1 MCGRSVNREI
11 EDGQAG
17 SPQRLWVHPQ
27 QDLVRKLIPAGCS
40 RLPEGQVQ
48 DVALWAIGDTDR
60 PHRFSSPSSLNL
72 VNGQNKVV
80 LRTISIEAEA
90 NHLDRLATHN
100 SRELERTRIL
110 LGQASAGM
118 LPLASE
124 IRDGA

>member
-1 MCGRSVNREI
+1 LKMVRPAALGVCGSTRSRI
-11 EDGQAG
+11 W
-17 SPQRLWVHPQ
+17 SKR
-27 QDLVRKLIPAGCS
+27 LIPGGCS

-48 DVALWAIGDTDR
+48 DVALWVIGDTDR
-60 PHRFSSPSSLNL
+60 PHRFSSPSSPNL

-80 LRTISIEAEA
+80 LRTISIEADA

-100 SRELERTRIL
+100 GRELERTRTL
-110 LGQASAGM
+110 SGQASAGM